1 MPKPKRKIIMDTNSN
16 SALFKLQSLALKNF
30 RCYEELK
37 LELEPCLTVLVADN
51 GGGKTTILDAI
62 RIGLWPYLSGFDLAN
77 KTPSFGNSLQID
89 DIRLTPSENNR
100 ETARQLPV
108 EITLTGEVCSEALSW
123 MRFRDSEL
131 AKSQTKSDAIT
142 RQLKKLAE
150 QQQVAVRDLQKDA
163 IDLPIFGYYGTGR
176 LWDKK
181 KLTSTKSSKT
191 DKVDAQIRTF
201 AYTDCLDPASS
212 YRQFESWFTDAFLV
226 IREEQIERF
235 ESGYSN
241 IKASPEAE
249 NPVTVIQK
257 AVNTLLSETGWH
269 NPAYSQKKRALVL
282 HHKEQGMMPIELLSD
297 GIKNMLAMVGD
308 IAYRCALLN
317 SHLGAEA
324 AQKSQ
329 GVVMIDEV
337 DMHLHPRWQQT
348 VISGLLEAF
357 PNIQFIVTTH
367 SPQVLSTVPD
377 ECIRILKNG
386 KVHASPK
393 GTKGAE
399 SSRVLKRV
407 FDVDV
412 RPQNDNNTQLLNTY
426 LDAVYAD
433 KWIQSPEPMIE
444 MREKL
449 DAIYADEEPALTE
462 ADVYIDNRKWEFELE
477 KDQ

>member
-1 MPKPKRKIIMDTNSN
+1 MPKPKRKIIMETNPDSV
-16 SALFKLQSLALKNF
+16 LFKLQSLTLKNF
-30 RCYEELK
+30 RCYEALK
-37 LELEPCLTVLVADN
+37 LELEPRLTVLVADN
-51 GGGKTTILDAI
+51 GGGKTTILDAL

-108 EITLTGEVCSEALSW
+108 EITLTGEVCNEALSW

-131 AKSQTKSDAIT
+131 AKSQTKSDAVT
-142 RQLKKLAE
+142 RQLKQLAE
-150 QQQVAVRDLQKDA
+150 QQQVTIRDLQKDA
-163 IDLPIFGYYGTGR
+163 IDLPVFGYYGTGR

-212 YRQFESWFTDAFLV
+212 YRQFENWFTDAFLV

-257 AVNTLLSETGWH
+257 AVNTLLSETGWQ
-269 NPAYSQKKRALVL
+269 NPAYSQKRRALVL
-282 HHKEQGMMPIELLSD
+282 HHKEHGMMPIELLSD

-317 SHLGAEA
+317 GHLGEDA

-348 VISGLLEAF
+348 VIGSLLEAF
-357 PNIQFIVTTH
+357 PKIQFVVTTH
-367 SPQVLSTVPD
+367 SPQVLSTVPA
-377 ECIRILKNG
+377 ECIRKLQAGEVITPAVETQGLSSTDSLASVQEVDPIPNIEQAHWLSSYKALIQQHLHDSENG
-386 KVHASPK
+386 LALQ
-393 GTKGAE
+393 
-399 SSRVLKRV
+399 R
-407 FDVDV
+407 
-412 RPQNDNNTQLLNTY
+412 
-426 LDAVYAD
+426 
-433 KWIQSPEPMIE
+433 
-444 MREKL
+444 KL
-449 DAIYADEEPALTE
+449 EQHFGKMHPAL
-462 ADVYIDNRKWEFELE
+462 LE
-477 KDQ
+477 CDRLIRLMAMKKKLPKKQQD